1 MKKGHNENMLVI
13 KELSK
18 SYGKNKALSGIDLD
32 LVNGVYALLGPN
44 GAGKSTLMNILTLSL
59 RADEGK
65 VLWKGAKRIEEAG
78 KEYRGILG
86 YMPQQQGLYD
96 GFRGVDFLCYIAG
109 LKDIPKKFVRDE
121 VERVAKLVNL
131 TDRLR
136 DRVSGYSGGMKQ
148 RILFA
153 SAIIGNPEIV
163 VLDEPTAG
171 LDPRGRSEFLDNISE
186 LHQKEDMT
194 VILVS
199 HSMEDIARIAD
210 RVLVMDS
217 GRVVYFDI
225 PENVFS
231 RVDELNA
238 LGLDAPQNYLLVREL
253 EKRGIIKNAEWNR
266 LYDEDSTVEYLKAMM
281 IL

>member
-1 MKKGHNENMLVI
+1 MLVI
-13 KELSK
+13 KDLSK

-44 GAGKSTLMNILTLSL
+44 GAGKSTFMNILTLSL

-131 TDRLR
+131 SDRLR

-153 SAIIGNPEIV
+153 SAIIGNPEII

-171 LDPRGRSEFLDNISE
+171 LDP
-186 LHQKEDMT
+186 KERIRIREIVKHMAGEKIILFATHVVSDIET
-194 VILVS
+194 IADEVILLKKGVIIEKGS
-199 HSMEDIARIAD
+199 PSALCEKFNANG
-210 RVLVMDS
+210 L
-217 GRVVYFDI
+217 
-225 PENVFS
+225 ENVYMKVF
-231 RVDELNA
+231 DEENEF
-238 LGLDAPQNYLLVREL
+238 GEV
-253 EKRGIIKNAEWNR
+253 G
-266 LYDEDSTVEYLKAMM
+266 
-281 IL
+281 

>member
-1 MKKGHNENMLVI
+1 MLVI
-13 KELSK
+13 KDLSK
-18 SYGKNKALSGIDLD
+18 SYGKNKALSGVSLD

-109 LKDIPKKFVRDE
+109 LKDIPKKFVWDE

-131 TDRLR
+131 SDRLR

-171 LDPRGRSEFLDNISE
+171 LDPKERIRIREIVKHMAGEKIILFATHVVSDIETIADEVILLKKGVVIEKGSPAALCEKFNISQGG
-186 LHQKEDMT
+186 LEDVYMK
-194 VILVS
+194 VFD
-199 HSMEDIARIAD
+199 EENEF
-210 RVLVMDS
+210 
-217 GRVVYFDI
+217 GEVV
-225 PENVFS
+225 
-231 RVDELNA
+231 
-238 LGLDAPQNYLLVREL
+238 
-253 EKRGIIKNAEWNR
+253 
-266 LYDEDSTVEYLKAMM
+266 
-281 IL
+281 